1 MNLENASTYKLPVLP
16 LRGLVVFPK
25 TLLHFDVGRN
35 KSKNAINF
43 AMQQDQLVFLVA
55 QKNAS
60 VKNPSV
66 EDLYSVG
73 VVAKIVQILK
83 QPDDI
88 TRVVVEGQKRAYI
101 SECFNN
107 DKYMLAEVNTIETT
121 SNQTARETAL
131 VRQVKSLFERYT
143 RVAPKMPSDILFKVA
158 LCKDGGELADF
169 ITSNIHLDYQQQQ
182 IILNALS
189 VTERLENLIDILNE
203 EIFILEIE
211 REIED
216 KTREKIEVSQRE
228 YFLREQKNI
237 IEAELGEDDS
247 PSSDADTYREKIL
260 ALHLPETS
268 EKVLLKE
275 CKKLAKMPF
284 GSQEA
289 AVIRTYLD
297 NVLELPWNTST
308 KDKFNLSKIRK
319 TLDKNHFGLA
329 KVKERIVEHLA
340 VCKLNENVKGNIICL
355 VGPPGVGKTS
365 IAQSVASAIGRR
377 SARIAL
383 GGVHD
388 EAEIRGHRRTYIGSM
403 PGRIINA
410 LRSAGTNNPV
420 LVLDEIDKISSDY
433 KGDPA
438 SALLEVLDGEQ
449 NNNFTDHYLD
459 IPFDLSKVLF
469 ITTANDASMI
479 PAPLYDRMEIIDIE
493 SYTREE
499 KFNIAKKHLIPKQL
513 KENGLNNKTL
523 KFTNKGIYS
532 IIDYYTR
539 EAGVRTLER
548 TIAKVM
554 SKVAVKYL
562 DDSTLTFKVTDAN
575 IQDYLGIKKYTLD
588 KIEAVDEVGVV
599 NGLAWTSVG
608 GTLLP
613 IEVALMPGDGKIQLT
628 GSLGEVMQES
638 AKIAISCI
646 RAHSENLGINPDFY
660 KEYDIHIHAPEG
672 AVPKDGPSAGI
683 TMTTAIY
690 SALTNRPVK
699 RNVAMTGE
707 ITLRGKI
714 LPIGGLKEKAIAA
727 YKSGVSKVYIPKDN
741 APDLEEIDSVV
752 KENVMFI
759 PVEYF
764 TEVIDDATVSIS
776 VNKRSNN
783 ILVNNKQVHQ
793 TSVRQ

>member
-554 SKVAVKYL
+554 RKVAVKYL
-562 DDSTLTFKVTDAN
+562 DDSTLTFKVTDTN

-727 YKSGVSKVYIPKDN
+727 YKSGVSKVYIPKNN
-741 APDLEEIDSVV
+741 APDLEEIDSVI